1 MLTGNA
7 PASYNIVLLFAGF
20 VKGLVVFFPLY
31 PLSVSLFLLYTNFPY
46 FLTHFSKC
54 DTIKQVKERGIC
66 FMYYLCYA
74 LLYCIIFA
82 FGAAIG
88 SFLNVCIYRLPKE
101 ESLWRNNSHCMT
113 CGTPIRKRDLIPI
126 FSWCRLKGKCHS
138 CGAKIPFRYTLV
150 ESLNAVLYVLIYA
163 YFGIFDRPLYA
174 GLVCLFCSAL
184 VVVFFMDLDTQLIN
198 LYVLGFIGLLGIAAT
213 VYDVCTGNSTLLS
226 HLIGAAAAS
235 VPLFLLVILSGE
247 RAMGRG
253 DAELMLAGG
262 LFLGVK
268 GVVVGLFL
276 GLILGCI
283 FGLIHKA
290 KTGDS
295 RFAFGPY
302 LSAGMA
308 LALVV
313 GEPIAN
319 LYLQLCGLR

>member
-1 MLTGNA
+1 M
-7 PASYNIVLLFAGF
+7 PYVLRLLCTAVLHHFCFWCGDRQ
-20 VKGLVVFFPLY
+20 LSERLY
-31 PLSVSLFLLYTNFPY
+31 LPSA
-46 FLTHFSKC
+46 
-54 DTIKQVKERGIC
+54 QRGISLAEQLPLHDLR
-66 FMYYLCYA
+66 YTHSQA
-74 LLYCIIFA
+74 
-82 FGAAIG
+82 G
-88 SFLNVCIYRLPKE
+88 SDP
-101 ESLWRNNSHCMT
+101 
-113 CGTPIRKRDLIPI
+113 DLQLVP
-126 FSWCRLKGKCHS
+126 SAGKCHS

-150 ESLNAVLYVLIYA
+150 ESLNAILYVLIFA
-163 YFGIFDRPLYA
+163 YFGIFEQPVYA
-174 GLVCLFCSAL
+174 ALVCLFCSAL
-184 VVVFFMDLDTQLIN
+184 IVVFFMDLDTQLIS
-198 LYVLGFIGLLGIAAT
+198 LYVIGFIGLLGVAVT
-213 VYDVCTGNSTLLS
+213 VYDVCTGNGTLLS

-283 FGLIHKA
+283 FGMIHKA

-295 RFAFGPY
+295 KFAFGPY

-308 LALVV
+308 MALVV

-319 LYLQLCGLR
+319 LYLQLCGLK

>member
-1 MLTGNA
+1 
-7 PASYNIVLLFAGF
+7 
-20 VKGLVVFFPLY
+20 
-31 PLSVSLFLLYTNFPY
+31 
-46 FLTHFSKC
+46 
-54 DTIKQVKERGIC
+54 
-66 FMYYLCYA
+66 MYYLCYA

-126 FSWCRLKGKCHS
+126 FSWCRLRGKCHS

-253 DAELMLAGG
+253 DAELMLVGG

-268 GVVVGLFL
+268 GVVV